1 MSLLFTLEQSSLR
14 THGALPEH
22 CKEVNATGRAAN
34 TGALDRVQEQAK
46 RKQHIYASVKNCIS
60 KEEMVR

>member
-1 MSLLFTLEQSSLR
+1 M
-14 THGALPEH
+14 EH

-46 RKQHIYASVKNCIS
+46 RKQHNYASVNNCIS